1 MNNIQNYGS
10 VNANP
15 NYGKVNKSPNFKA
28 LIISDAGKK
37 TLQIA
42 RKISE
47 KNLLS

>member
-28 LIISDAGKK
+28 LIISDAAKGTLQMAGELSKKK
-37 TLQIA
+37 TY
-42 RKISE
+42 
-47 KNLLS
+47 